1 MRDCEALLESR
12 GVLARTTA
20 LDWSADRPITSW
32 DGITVEDGRVK
43 RIELPSRGLGGSI
56 PPSLGGLTN
65 LRALNLA
72 DNALAGEIPKALLS
86 VPHLQGVNLAGNSL
100 TGRLRANE
108 YGISHAERRRYSYIP
123 LRAEATVAMTES
135 VLAGAS
141 VELQGEVSALVHDAF
156 ADELTNAVTFIADRY
171 GLVASP
177 GVTILALENL
187 SGTGYR
193 PATRVIALNETFL
206 KSTAHEYIHDIQ
218 NDLSGGRRGPR
229 WLSEG
234 MAVYFED
241 FFHDAM
247 GHATIEETGAVT
259 QANARRVRDSLASTE
274 DFFFAREFGKYAL
287 GALATKHLV
296 SLASEDALWDFYRL
310 LGSSSSWQAAFFAA
324 FGLTAHEFYQSFEP
338 HRAEVAPPLPRIS
351 GLVRGP
357 NGEPASGLTIFSF
370 TYPNANLQDSQW
382 SGGTASDGTF
392 SFASESGQRTLSIAR
407 RSCGQMGFVNSE
419 GSLSHREAEAAPF
432 EVGADDVTDV
442 VITLPVD
449 PEAPCEPRAGG
460 WWRWWER

>member
-1 MRDCEALLESR
+1 MARRLVGRVLWVGVLVLGLAAATACTSNEPSTPTATPSAATATAATATATPPAAAASTQATPTETPTRAPTASPTPAQAPTPTVGPTATPTTAPTQTPTATPTRTATPTPRPALTPTPTPTPPPTPPCEEGIAVPNPSSNAGLVRDCEALLESR

-32 DGITVEDGRVK
+32 DGITVEDGRVT
-43 RIELPSRGLGGSI
+43 RVELPSRGLGGSI

-86 VPHLQGVNLAGNSL
+86 VPHLQDVNLAGNSL

-123 LRAEATVAMTES
+123 LRAEATAAMTES

-141 VELQGEVSALVHDAF
+141 VELQGEVSPLIHDAF
-156 ADELTNAVTFIADRY
+156 ADELTNAVTFMADRY

-193 PATRVIALNETFL
+193 PDTRVIALNETFL

-229 WLSEG
+229 LG
-234 MAVYFED
+234 MTTPFGPLPLI
-241 FFHDAM
+241 H
-247 GHATIEETGAVT
+247 
-259 QANARRVRDSLASTE
+259 RRR
-274 DFFFAREFGKYAL
+274 AREGLRL
-287 GALATKHLV
+287 GA
-296 SLASEDALWDFYRL
+296 
-310 LGSSSSWQAAFFAA
+310 
-324 FGLTAHEFYQSFEP
+324 
-338 HRAEVAPPLPRIS
+338 PL
-351 GLVRGP
+351 
-357 NGEPASGLTIFSF
+357 
-370 TYPNANLQDSQW
+370 
-382 SGGTASDGTF
+382 
-392 SFASESGQRTLSIAR
+392 
-407 RSCGQMGFVNSE
+407 
-419 GSLSHREAEAAPF
+419 
-432 EVGADDVTDV
+432 
-442 VITLPVD
+442 
-449 PEAPCEPRAGG
+449 
-460 WWRWWER
+460 